1 MRHQMSNRDA
11 LILIKCD
18 ELRKIDNS
26 KSKAINTLKNNRI
39 LDDITNT
46 KDYRELV
53 ILNVWFHPVR
63 ETNFYGL
70 RIRVLVNSVRRH
82 HEAHLIDR

>member
-53 ILNVWFHPVR
+53 ILNVWFHPPK
-63 ETNFYGL
+63 T
-70 RIRVLVNSVRRH
+70 S
-82 HEAHLIDR
+82 